1 MSPPDGQR
9 NRELATASNSE
20 DDRAVEADPERLLSL
35 VSQSVA
41 RLDSTKL
48 IAIDGPA
55 GSGKTTLA
63 SQWHDFL
70 RNSGL
75 TVETLHLD
83 DLYEGWT
90 GLHRGL
96 ETRLIDQVLNPLA
109 SGQAARWQRYDW
121 HAGAF
126 AEWVELTP
134 PKVLI
139 LEGCGSGAQAY
150 SPYSSLL
157 VWIEA
162 EQEERITRGIQRDGP
177 GVLPHWLAWMDRE
190 AAHFAANR
198 TRDRADLHLTT

>member
-1 MSPPDGQR
+1 MSPPDWQR
-9 NRELATASNSE
+9 KPELATVSNPE
-20 DDRAVEADPERLLSL
+20 GDRLVEADPERLRSL

-70 RNSGL
+70 QSSGL

-90 GLHRGL
+90 GLRREL
-96 ETRLIDQVLNPLA
+96 ETRLIDQVLDPLA
-109 SGQAARWQRYDW
+109 SGQVARWQRYDW

-134 PKVLI
+134 PKVLV